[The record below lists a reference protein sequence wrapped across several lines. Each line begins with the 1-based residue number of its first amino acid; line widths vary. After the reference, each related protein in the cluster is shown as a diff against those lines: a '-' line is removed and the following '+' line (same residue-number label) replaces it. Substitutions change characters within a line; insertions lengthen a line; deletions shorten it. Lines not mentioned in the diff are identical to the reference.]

1 MLLKYG
7 AKNFFCF
14 KEYVEISFELNANCP
29 ESISGG
35 EPYTNIMC
43 VKGANGSGKTNALKI
58 LSTIGLIASRSFKFE
73 PEETLP
79 FEPFFDSKEPTE
91 FYVSFIV
98 NNIEYRYELIAT
110 KNSILSEKLFRKS
123 KRMSLVIERENNEFK
138 NLTKGFKDLEI
149 MRLRSNASLISTARQ
164 YDIGSLS
171 DVSSFFELITSNIS
185 LYGLTK
191 TDPNL
196 SHVSSLYH
204 KGSLIFDFAKN
215 IIRKCDL
222 GIDDIEI
229 RKIRDEDG
237 ETVYYPVFF
246 HNNNKLL
253 KTLTFQ
259 NQSNGTKSLFFNLIR
274 YKSALMAGKVLV
286 MDEIDINLHPHILP
300 VLLEQFTN
308 KEINAQK
315 GQLIFTTNNSEIM
328 DYMGRY
334 RTILV
339 NKEDNESYAY
349 RLDEIPG
356 DILRNDRPI
365 APVYNAGKIGGVP
378 RV

>member
-58 LSTIGLIASRSFKFE
+58 LSTIGDIASRSFEYKPDE
-73 PEETLP
+73 NIPIK
-79 FEPFFDSKEPTE
+79 PFFDTEEPTE
-91 FYVSFIV
+91 FYVNFQIG
-98 NNIEYRYELIAT
+98 NIEYRYELVTT
-110 KNSILSEKLFRKS
+110 KNAIISEKIYRKT
-123 KRMSLVIERENNEFK
+123 KRLSLVIERENNEFK
-138 NLTKGFKDLEI
+138 NITKDFKDMEI
-149 MRLRSNASLISTARQ
+149 VRLRSNASFISTANQ
-164 YDIGSLS
+164 YGI
-171 DVSSFFELITSNIS
+171 SSIKGLFLFFKTIHSNIF
-185 LYGLTK
+185 LYGLLKFEPNISTISAVYYK
-191 TDPNL
+191 DP
-196 SHVSSLYH
+196 SF
-204 KGSLIFDFAKN
+204 FDFIKKV
-215 IIRKCDL
+215 ILKCDI
-222 GIDDIEI
+222 GINDIQIYERDDEND
-229 RKIRDEDG
+229 KIH
-237 ETVYYPVFF
+237 YYPIFF
-246 HNNNKLL
+246 HSNENKQNIV
-253 KTLTFQ
+253 TFQ
-259 NQSNGTKSLFFNLIR
+259 TESNGTKALYLDLYWYAEVIMSGGILI
-274 YKSALMAGKVLV
+274 
-286 MDEIDINLHPHILP
+286 MDEFDIHLHPHILP
-300 VLLEQFTN
+300 VLLELFTN
-308 KEINAQK
+308 KETNK
-315 GQLIFTTNNSEIM
+315 KNSQLIFTTHNSEIM
-328 DYMGRY
+328 DFMGRY